1 MKIRRFI
8 LLAVLALSLA
18 ACDADRK
25 TETKIA
31 DAEAVSASGKYAD
44 AVEMCSDIINSSDSA
59 SLTATQWCRMGMIYA
74 SASENDLDNET
85 NMGIA
90 AHCFDRAYAQNA
102 DSVSA
107 FVEKLS
113 PGEHSTVSVVLMLLK
128 MKGVDAS
135 NVIDPEDCDSLV
147 ISEYAEP

>member
-1 MKIRRFI
+1 MKIRHLI
-8 LLAVLALSLA
+8 LLAMFALSLA
-18 ACDADRK
+18 ACDGGRK

-31 DAEAVSASGKYAD
+31 DAEAVTASEKYAD
-44 AVEMCSDIINSSDSA
+44 AVQMCSDIINSADTA
-59 SLTATQWCRMGMIYA
+59 SLSATQWCRIGMIYA

-102 DSVSA
+102 DSASA

-113 PGEHSTVSVVLMLLK
+113 LGEHSTVSVVLMLLK

-147 ISEYAEP
+147 TNGYSEP